1 MLTRLSGA
9 EARNIRKNRR
19 LHGTLKLTQERLACL
34 FGVETRTVQRW
45 EAGDVA
51 IDARTALAFRFIE
64 QAPQEVLDEMWAQVQ
79 AAPETQPP
87 ASQPPA
93 TARNCASA

>member
-1 MLTRLSGA
+1 MLNRLSGA
-9 EARNIRKNRR
+9 EARAIRKSRR

-45 EAGDVA
+45 EAGDVP

-64 QAPQEVLDEMWAQVQ
+64 HASQDTLDRLWAQAGKTAGRPSDQPSGQAPG
-79 AAPETQPP
+79 
-87 ASQPPA
+87 
-93 TARNCASA
+93 